1 MLPLTA
7 TGKSALTR
15 IIDQENKT
23 DPKMSRI
30 FGIRITFF
38 SYTFGKYKNGGNVM
52 TETNIYRDIAERT
65 GGDIYIGVVGP
76 VRTGKSTF
84 IKRFLTSLVMP
95 NIENEYDRM
104 RTRDEMPQS
113 AAGRTVMTTEPKFI
127 PENAVEVDL
136 SGGAHL
142 KVKMVDCV
150 GYLVPGALGDTED
163 GEIRMVSTPWRAEP
177 IPFSEAAETGTKKV
191 INEHSTIGM
200 LVTTDGSFGEIRR
213 ADYVEA
219 EARVASELH
228 EMGKPF
234 AVILNSAVPE
244 SDGAIELARELEE
257 KYKAPVALVSCLTM
271 DAEDITK
278 ILELVL
284 YEFPVREI
292 KVKAPAW
299 LSALDRDHPLIS
311 EIYEKVRI
319 CAEKTEKMGDI
330 INVGAFSGLC
340 GGCIENVSAGE
351 TDLGRG
357 KAEITLNIPGEIYYK
372 TIGELTGF
380 NIESEEELI
389 RLLKELSEVKH
400 EYDKV
405 REALDDVKTHGYGI
419 VMPDIEDMTLEAPE
433 VVRQGGGYGVRLCAR
448 APSVHMIR
456 ATIETEINPIVGTEA
471 QSEEMVRYLLREFE
485 DGDKTIWE
493 SNMFGKTLYELVN
506 DGLYDKLEHMPEDA
520 RMKLSDTLG
529 RIINEGSGGLICI
542 IL

>member
-1 MLPLTA
+1 
-7 TGKSALTR
+7 
-15 IIDQENKT
+15 
-23 DPKMSRI
+23 
-30 FGIRITFF
+30 
-38 SYTFGKYKNGGNVM
+38 M

>member
-389 RLLKELSEVKH
+389 RLLKELSEVKR

>member
-1 MLPLTA
+1 
-7 TGKSALTR
+7 
-15 IIDQENKT
+15 
-23 DPKMSRI
+23 
-30 FGIRITFF
+30 
-38 SYTFGKYKNGGNVM
+38 M

-219 EARVASELH
+219 EARVALELH

-234 AVILNSAVPE
+234 AVILNSSVPE

-389 RLLKELSEVKH
+389 RLLKELSEVKR

>member
-1 MLPLTA
+1 
-7 TGKSALTR
+7 
-15 IIDQENKT
+15 
-23 DPKMSRI
+23 MSRI

-485 DGDKTIWE
+485 DGDKTIWD

-506 DGLYDKLEHMPEDA
+506 DGLYDKLEHMPDDA